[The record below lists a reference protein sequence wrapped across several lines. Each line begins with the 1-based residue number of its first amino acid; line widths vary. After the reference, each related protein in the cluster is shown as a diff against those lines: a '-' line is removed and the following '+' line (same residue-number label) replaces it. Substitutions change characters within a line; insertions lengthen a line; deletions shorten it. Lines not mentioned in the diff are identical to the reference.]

1 MTRPTVIDV
10 SHTILAQGLP
20 NLWRSAKPENISLV
34 ATPDQDVTR
43 LLVDWGKGDAR
54 AFDELAPLVYEELR
68 RLARSYLRREREGHT
83 LQSTALVHE
92 AYLRM
97 INQQGV
103 TWQNRSHF
111 YGIAAQ
117 MIRRILVDH
126 ARGRRAHK
134 RGDAAPK
141 ITLDEAIGTE
151 QGRDLDLVALDDALN
166 ALAEIDPRQ
175 SRIVE
180 LRFFAGLS
188 VEETAEILEVSQA
201 TIKRDWTVARAW
213 LKRELTRGA

>member
-1 MTRPTVIDV
+1 M
-10 SHTILAQGLP
+10 A
-20 NLWRSAKPENISLV
+20 PER
-34 ATPDQDVTR
+34 DVTG
-43 LLVDWGKGDAR
+43 LLLRWGGGDAR

-68 RLARSYLRREREGHT
+68 RLARSHLRRERPGHT

-97 INQQGV
+97 VDQQSV
-103 TWQNRSHF
+103 NWQNRSHF

-126 ARGRRAHK
+126 ARARHTHK

-141 ITLDEAIGTE
+141 ITLDEAIGAA
-151 QGRDLDLVALDDALN
+151 QGRDLDLVALDDALQ

-180 LRFFAGLS
+180 LRYFAGLS
-188 VEETAEILEVSQA
+188 IEETAEVLQISPA
-201 TIKRDWTVARAW
+201 TVKRDWTAARAW
-213 LKRELTRGA
+213 LKRELTRGETNRAY